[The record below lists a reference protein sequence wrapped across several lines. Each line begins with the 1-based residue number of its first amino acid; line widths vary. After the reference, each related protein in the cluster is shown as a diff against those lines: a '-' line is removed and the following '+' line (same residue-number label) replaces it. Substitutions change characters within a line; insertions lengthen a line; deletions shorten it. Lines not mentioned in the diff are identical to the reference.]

1 MLCFFAVAYLI
12 YTSCLSAA
20 AAYQLKMA
28 SEKYGAA
35 KMVDETEGSEFTIN
49 EGKCV

>member
-1 MLCFFAVAYLI
+1 MLCLVAVAYLMCI
-12 YTSCLSAA
+12 SCLGIV

-35 KMVDETEGSEFTIN
+35 KMVDGTEGGEFIIN
-49 EGKCV
+49 EGNAM